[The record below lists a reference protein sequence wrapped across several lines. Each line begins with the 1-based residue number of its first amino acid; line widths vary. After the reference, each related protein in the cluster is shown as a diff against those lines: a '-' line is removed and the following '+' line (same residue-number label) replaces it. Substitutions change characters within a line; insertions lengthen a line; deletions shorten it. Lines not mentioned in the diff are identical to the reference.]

1 LNIQTDKNEIKHALQ
16 NKTANAPFSIFW
28 LHVPEVL
35 HIKHNKTSFT
45 RHQHNN
51 NEPQQRAQQGA

>member
-1 LNIQTDKNEIKHALQ
+1 VLQ
-16 NKTANAPFSIFW
+16 KETANAPFSIFW